1 MNDLKL
7 DNLEDILQEI
17 EKRGL
22 TAYKISQETTLTEAG
37 LGKIINRITKKP
49 NKTTLDILKSYL
61 TNYDTNNSL
70 LIKKDKI
77 DKEVSISNDETIDVL
92 RNNNGNTYYIK
103 DDGSVE
109 IEVVNLPFPAY
120 ASYLEVFT
128 DERQVVEEF
137 NKTKFAVDKIGK
149 GYYMSFDIKGDSM
162 NGGGIDDTP
171 DGAKVLA
178 RELGRHLWQSFRK
191 EKYGYILM
199 TKNNIYHKDIVDFD
213 NEEGILTL
221 HSRNPNCND
230 FTISINDVYR
240 IFYVIKRTF

>member
-1 MNDLKL
+1 MNILEKIAKDLNIRFPIARFSK
-7 DNLEDILQEI
+7 DLEYS
-17 EKRGL
+17 KGV
-22 TAYKISQETTLTEAG
+22 ISQYYN
-37 LGKIINRITKKP
+37 GKREISEEFKKKFE
-49 NKTTLDILKSYL
+49 NFYNIKFS
-61 TNYDTNNSL
+61 NYENLSQEEV
-70 LIKKDKI
+70 LI
-77 DKEVSISNDETIDVL
+77 SSDETIDVL
-92 RNNNGNTYYIK
+92 RNNNGNTYYLK
-103 DDGSVE
+103 DDGSIE
-109 IEVVNLPFPAY
+109 IEVINLPFPAY

-128 DERQVVEEF
+128 DERQVLEEF

-199 TKNNIYHKDIVDFD
+199 TKNNIYHKDIVDYD
-213 NEEGILTL
+213 NEKGILML
-221 HSRNPNCND
+221 HSRNHNCKD